1 MLEYL
6 NDIDTDALL
15 AVNGLHDMFQDAFW
29 WMVSAKWSSALLL
42 LALVWILLHQN
53 RRHALLML
61 VMLAFTVLVADQ
73 VSSGLIKH
81 LVERLRPTHDPSLD
95 NMVHVING
103 YRGGMYGFVSSHAAN
118 FFAVATLLSFVMRHR
133 LVTCALFTWA
143 LLQCY
148 SRVYLGVHYPGDI
161 MGGIVVGV
169 LAGWLLW
176 CLMRW
181 IQHRWRLPQGHYTRP
196 DATIAAT
203 ASMDRPFALIL
214 GGSEKNADF
223 TELSNILVKERPNLR
238 RIALIGATAE
248 RMLESLSQAGLD
260 TAGEN
265 GSSIQAAIFPT
276 LEEAFQDSLSIGK
289 GGIVIMSPACAS
301 FGLFKNYKERGKAF
315 DRLVE
320 NYG

>member
-29 WMVSAKWSSALLL
+29 WMVSAKSSSALLL

-133 LVTCALFTWA
+133 LVTCSLFTWA

-181 IQHRWRLPQGHYTRP
+181 IQHRWRLPQGHYARP
-196 DATIAAT
+196 DATIM
-203 ASMDRPFALIL
+203 ASSVAITVL
-214 GGSEKNADF
+214 GLL
-223 TELSNILVKERPNLR
+223 T
-238 RIALIGATAE
+238 
-248 RMLESLSQAGLD
+248 
-260 TAGEN
+260 
-265 GSSIQAAIFPT
+265 AAIIQT
-276 LEEAFQDSLSIGK
+276 L
-289 GGIVIMSPACAS
+289 
-301 FGLFKNYKERGKAF
+301 
-315 DRLVE
+315 
-320 NYG
+320 

>member
-81 LVERLRPTHDPSLD
+81 LVERLRPTHAPSLD

-133 LVTCALFTWA
+133 LVTCSLFTWA

-196 DATIAAT
+196 DATIMASSVAITILGLLT
-203 ASMDRPFALIL
+203 AALI
-214 GGSEKNADF
+214 
-223 TELSNILVKERPNLR
+223 
-238 RIALIGATAE
+238 
-248 RMLESLSQAGLD
+248 Q
-260 TAGEN
+260 
-265 GSSIQAAIFPT
+265 T
-276 LEEAFQDSLSIGK
+276 L
-289 GGIVIMSPACAS
+289 
-301 FGLFKNYKERGKAF
+301 
-315 DRLVE
+315 
-320 NYG
+320 

>member
-118 FFAVATLLSFVMRHR
+118 SFAVATLLALVMRHR
-133 LVTCALFTWA
+133 VVTLSMFTWA

-161 MGGIVVGV
+161 LGGIIVGV
-169 LAGWLLW
+169 LAGWLVW
-176 CLMRW
+176 QLMRW
-181 IQHRWRLPQGHYTRP
+181 IERRWRIPQGHYTRP
-196 DATIAAT
+196 DA
-203 ASMDRPFALIL
+203 
-214 GGSEKNADF
+214 
-223 TELSNILVKERPNLR
+223 
-238 RIALIGATAE
+238 
-248 RMLESLSQAGLD
+248 
-260 TAGEN
+260 
-265 GSSIQAAIFPT
+265 
-276 LEEAFQDSLSIGK
+276 
-289 GGIVIMSPACAS
+289 IVMAAS
-301 FGLFKNYKERGKAF
+301 FGTTVIGLLIAA
-315 DRLVE
+315 LTQVL
-320 NYG
+320 